1 MRKKRALKKV
11 KNIAFD
17 QFVTFFPE
25 VDLPVTLTEESSLDF
40 SRLNKPFPGEAISK
54 FIIPIEAE
62 TDEFTEY
69 LPCFRLKNTGNIHAL
84 VYWKASLL
92 NYEYKLVCF
101 SKDGELLDGKVIA
114 GTITNQET
122 IIRTVS
128 TIDEDWIIHTV
139 VGQQK
144 SDSNEITTESKAYT
158 LELLG
163 TGDIIFSLNEEKI

>member
-1 MRKKRALKKV
+1 LKKER
-11 KNIAFD
+11 KIGFD
-17 QFVTFFPE
+17 QFVDFFPE
-25 VDLPVTLTEESSLDF
+25 IELPVTITEESSLDF
-40 SRLNKPFPGEAISK
+40 SRLNTPFSGEAISK

-62 TDEFTEY
+62 TGEFTEY
-69 LPCFRLKNTGNIHAL
+69 LPCFRLKDTGKIHAL

-92 NYEYKLVCF
+92 NYEYKMVTFDNEGKLI
-101 SKDGELLDGKVIA
+101 DGKVIA

-144 SDSNEITTESKAYT
+144 SDSKELNTESQAYT
-158 LELLG
+158 LELIG
-163 TGDIIFSLNEEKI
+163 TGEIVFSLNEEKI